1 MLNTILGEDIVPEP
15 FPRDSDRES
24 IFAWLTA
31 ITPPPWTPAYEEQT
45 AKRDDISKIDLS
57 IFSPFRVHIYSVRS
71 GERNAINI
79 VHFRFIK
86 LFGLIIGFIDGLIN
100 LFVHFHDN
108 L

>member
-24 IFAWLTA
+24 ILAWLTA

-45 AKRDDISKIDLS
+45 AKRDDINKIDLS

-71 GERNAINI
+71 GERNAINS
-79 VHFRFIK
+79 
-86 LFGLIIGFIDGLIN
+86 G
-100 LFVHFHDN
+100 
-108 L
+108 